1 MRDPPREYFRRA
13 ELQLEEEVIENL
25 CSGLGISKAGLPEGG
40 AAFNRSAHSAG
51 PLPQP
56 CVFGFAS
63 RWLQC
68 CSGRLSDAERYSS
81 IKLVGLQQPLRG
93 LLGLLQGLLGVS
105 GGLLGAYWAYLSSLD
120 CLRGLLGALGHL
132 LGASWGPP
140 GGLLGASWGDSGL
153 PKKLNKTQRILMI
166 LDLGSSEL
174 SFIHLFLNL

>member
-1 MRDPPREYFRRA
+1 MILARTARGTLVPGGERQSCPGRPPIRPIRVIQIRTCYSRSSTPLGQR
-13 ELQLEEEVIENL
+13 QL
-25 CSGLGISKAGLPEGG
+25 
-40 AAFNRSAHSAG
+40 FNRSAHSAG
-51 PLPQP
+51 PFPQL

-105 GGLLGAYWAYLSSLD
+105 GGLLGAYRAYLSSLD

-153 PKKLNKTQRILMI
+153 KQNTIKRNVL
-166 LDLGSSEL
+166 
-174 SFIHLFLNL
+174 

>member
-1 MRDPPREYFRRA
+1 MEVFRKDDVKRMSFEIGCVLSRA
-13 ELQLEEEVIENL
+13 VRADSRQR
-25 CSGLGISKAGLPEGG
+25 G
-40 AAFNRSAHSAG
+40 ARFNRSAHSAG
-51 PLPQP
+51 PLPQL

-153 PKKLNKTQRILMI
+153 KQNTIKRNV
-166 LDLGSSEL
+166 
-174 SFIHLFLNL
+174 F